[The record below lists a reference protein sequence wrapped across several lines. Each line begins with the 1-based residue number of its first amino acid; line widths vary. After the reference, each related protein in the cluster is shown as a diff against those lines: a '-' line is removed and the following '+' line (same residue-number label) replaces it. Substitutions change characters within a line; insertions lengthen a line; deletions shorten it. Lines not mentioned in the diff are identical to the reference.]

1 MFNLSNKVAVVTG
14 ASRGIGK
21 SIAKAYARANA
32 HVVCVSRTEK
42 ALTVVVEEIKKENGS
57 ASVSACDVSDPE
69 TFTKLIKD
77 TGDTYGSVDILINN
91 AGIYGGERQSFGDI
105 DYAQWTRVLEVNTLG
120 PYRVSTALAN
130 QVGNSEQRLMVN
142 VSSAMGSIER
152 YTTGGHYIY
161 RSSKAALNMVTVNLA
176 HDLRSRGITV
186 LSVHPGWVR
195 TDMGGSSAD
204 ISTQTSAAGLRQLI
218 SNATIEDSGRF
229 FSWDGSALPW

>member
-1 MFNLSNKVAVVTG
+1 MATKRPSVVITG
-14 ASRGIGK
+14 ANRGIGLELVSQYLADNWQVYGCCRQPK
-21 SIAKAYARANA
+21 LANQLSELASNSKLSIHELDVGNPESVKKL
-32 HVVCVSRTEK
+32 SL
-42 ALTVVVEEIKKENGS
+42 ALSEQPI
-57 ASVSACDVSDPE
+57 D
-69 TFTKLIKD
+69 L
-77 TGDTYGSVDILINN
+77 LINN

-105 DYAQWTRVLEVNTLG
+105 DYGQWKQVLEVNTLG
-120 PYRVSTALAN
+120 PYRVSTALAT
-130 QVGNSEQRLMVN
+130 QVGNSEQRLIVN

-218 SNATIEDSGRF
+218 SNSTIDDSGRF

>member
-1 MFNLSNKVAVVTG
+1 MTNKRPCVVITG
-14 ASRGIGK
+14 ANRGIGLEFVSQYLADGWQVYGCCRRPESATQLAGLASNSAL
-21 SIAKAYARANA
+21 SIHQLDVGNPDS
-32 HVVCVSRTEK
+32 VEK
-42 ALTVVVEEIKKENGS
+42 LALALSEQSI
-57 ASVSACDVSDPE
+57 D
-69 TFTKLIKD
+69 L
-77 TGDTYGSVDILINN
+77 LINN

-105 DYAQWTRVLEVNTLG
+105 DYAQWARVLEVNTLG

-130 QVGNSEQRLMVN
+130 QVENGEQRLMVN

>member
-1 MFNLSNKVAVVTG
+1 MATKQPSVVITG
-14 ASRGIGK
+14 ANRGIGLELVSQYLADDWQVYACCRRPELATQLAGLALNSTL
-21 SIAKAYARANA
+21 SIHQLDVGNPESVKKL
-32 HVVCVSRTEK
+32 SL
-42 ALTVVVEEIKKENGS
+42 ALLKQPI
-57 ASVSACDVSDPE
+57 D
-69 TFTKLIKD
+69 L
-77 TGDTYGSVDILINN
+77 LINN

-105 DYAQWTRVLEVNTLG
+105 DYDQWKQVLDVNTLG

-130 QVGNSEQRLMVN
+130 QVGNSARRLMVN

-218 SNATIEDSGRF
+218 SNSTIDDSGRF

>member
-1 MFNLSNKVAVVTG
+1 MTNKRPSVVITG
-14 ASRGIGK
+14 ANRGIGLALVSQYLADGWQVYGGCRQPELATQLAGLASNSAL
-21 SIAKAYARANA
+21 SI
-32 HVVCVSRTEK
+32 HQLDVSNPDS
-42 ALTVVVEEIKKENGS
+42 IKKLALALSEQS
-57 ASVSACDVSDPE
+57 ID
-69 TFTKLIKD
+69 L
-77 TGDTYGSVDILINN
+77 LINN
-91 AGIYGGERQSFGDI
+91 AGINGGERQSFGDI

-130 QVGNSEQRLMVN
+130 QVENSEQRLMVN
-142 VSSAMGSIER
+142 VSSAMGSIEQ

-195 TDMGGSSAD
+195 TDMGGASAD

-218 SNATIEDSGRF
+218 SNATLEDSGRF
-229 FSWDGSALPW
+229 FSWDGSVLPW

>member
-1 MFNLSNKVAVVTG
+1 MTNKRPSVVVTG
-14 ASRGIGK
+14 ANRGIGLELVSQYLADDWQVYGCCRRPELATELTGLAPNSAL
-21 SIAKAYARANA
+21 SI
-32 HVVCVSRTEK
+32 HQ
-42 ALTVVVEEIKKENGS
+42 L
-57 ASVSACDVSDPE
+57 DVGNP
-69 TFTKLIKD
+69 
-77 TGDTYGSVDILINN
+77 GSVKKLALALSEQSIDLLINN

-130 QVGNSEQRLMVN
+130 PVGNSEQRLIVN

-204 ISTQTSAAGLRQLI
+204 ISPRTSAAGLRQLI
-218 SNATIEDSGRF
+218 SNATIKDSGRF

>member
-1 MFNLSNKVAVVTG
+1 MATKQPSVVITG
-14 ASRGIGK
+14 ANRGIGLELVSQYLADDWQVYACCRRPELATQLAGLALNSTL
-21 SIAKAYARANA
+21 SIHQLDVANPES
-32 HVVCVSRTEK
+32 VKKLSL
-42 ALTVVVEEIKKENGS
+42 ALLEQPI
-57 ASVSACDVSDPE
+57 D
-69 TFTKLIKD
+69 L
-77 TGDTYGSVDILINN
+77 LINN

-105 DYAQWTRVLEVNTLG
+105 DYDQWKQVLDVNTLG

-130 QVGNSEQRLMVN
+130 QVGNSARRLMVN

-218 SNATIEDSGRF
+218 SNSTIDDSGRF

>member
-1 MFNLSNKVAVVTG
+1 MTNKRPSVVITG
-14 ASRGIGK
+14 ANRGIGLELVSQYLADDWQVYGCCRRPELATQLAGLASNSAL
-21 SIAKAYARANA
+21 SI
-32 HVVCVSRTEK
+32 HQ
-42 ALTVVVEEIKKENGS
+42 L
-57 ASVSACDVSDPE
+57 DVGNP
-69 TFTKLIKD
+69 
-77 TGDTYGSVDILINN
+77 GSVKKLALALSEQSIDLLINN
-91 AGIYGGERQSFGDI
+91 AGINGGERQSFGDI

-130 QVGNSEQRLMVN
+130 QVENSEQRLMVN
-142 VSSAMGSIER
+142 VSSAMGSIEQ

-195 TDMGGSSAD
+195 TDMGGASAD

-218 SNATIEDSGRF
+218 SNATLEDSGRF
-229 FSWDGSALPW
+229 FSWDGSVLPW

>member
-1 MFNLSNKVAVVTG
+1 MTNKLPCVVITG
-14 ASRGIGK
+14 ANRGIGLEFVSQYLADGWQVYGCCRRPESATQLAGLASNSAL
-21 SIAKAYARANA
+21 SIHELDVGNPDS
-32 HVVCVSRTEK
+32 VEK
-42 ALTVVVEEIKKENGS
+42 LALALSEQSI
-57 ASVSACDVSDPE
+57 D
-69 TFTKLIKD
+69 L
-77 TGDTYGSVDILINN
+77 LINN

-130 QVGNSEQRLMVN
+130 PVGNSEQRMIVN

-204 ISTQTSAAGLRQLI
+204 ISPRTSAAGLRQLI
-218 SNATIEDSGRF
+218 SNATIKDSGRF

>member
-1 MFNLSNKVAVVTG
+1 MTNKRPSVVITG
-14 ASRGIGK
+14 ANRGIGLALVSQYLADGWQVYGGCRQPELATQLAGLASNSAL
-21 SIAKAYARANA
+21 SI
-32 HVVCVSRTEK
+32 HQ
-42 ALTVVVEEIKKENGS
+42 L
-57 ASVSACDVSDPE
+57 DVGNP
-69 TFTKLIKD
+69 
-77 TGDTYGSVDILINN
+77 GSVKKLALALSEQSIDLLINN

-195 TDMGGSSAD
+195 TDMGGASAD

-218 SNATIEDSGRF
+218 SNATLEDSGRF
-229 FSWDGSALPW
+229 FSWDGSVLPW

>member
-1 MFNLSNKVAVVTG
+1 MTNKRPCVVITG
-14 ASRGIGK
+14 ANRGIGLEFVSQYLADGWQVYGCCRRPESATQLAGLASNSAL
-21 SIAKAYARANA
+21 SIHQLDVGNPDS
-32 HVVCVSRTEK
+32 VEK
-42 ALTVVVEEIKKENGS
+42 LALALSEQSI
-57 ASVSACDVSDPE
+57 D
-69 TFTKLIKD
+69 L
-77 TGDTYGSVDILINN
+77 LINN

-105 DYAQWTRVLEVNTLG
+105 DYAQWARVLEVNTLG

-130 QVGNSEQRLMVN
+130 QVEIGEQRLMVN

>member
-1 MFNLSNKVAVVTG
+1 MTNKRPSVVVTG
-14 ASRGIGK
+14 ANRGIGLELVSQYLADGWQVYGCCRRPESATQLAGLASNSAL
-21 SIAKAYARANA
+21 SIHELDVGNPDS
-32 HVVCVSRTEK
+32 VEK
-42 ALTVVVEEIKKENGS
+42 LALALS
-57 ASVSACDVSDPE
+57 AQSID
-69 TFTKLIKD
+69 L
-77 TGDTYGSVDILINN
+77 LINN

-105 DYAQWTRVLEVNTLG
+105 DYAQWARVLEVNTLG

-130 QVGNSEQRLMVN
+130 QVENGEQRLMVN

-204 ISTQTSAAGLRQLI
+204 ISTKTSAAGLRQLI

>member
-1 MFNLSNKVAVVTG
+1 MTNKRPSVVVTG
-14 ASRGIGK
+14 ANRGIGLELVSQYLADDWQVYGCCRRPELATELTGLAPNSAL
-21 SIAKAYARANA
+21 SIHQLDVGNPDSVK
-32 HVVCVSRTEK
+32 K
-42 ALTVVVEEIKKENGS
+42 LALALSEQSI
-57 ASVSACDVSDPE
+57 D
-69 TFTKLIKD
+69 L
-77 TGDTYGSVDILINN
+77 LINN

-130 QVGNSEQRLMVN
+130 PVGNSEQRLIVN

-204 ISTQTSAAGLRQLI
+204 ISPRTSAAGLRQLI
-218 SNATIEDSGRF
+218 SNATIKDSGRF

>member
-1 MFNLSNKVAVVTG
+1 MATQRPSVIVTG
-14 ASRGIGK
+14 ANRGIGLELVSQYLADDWQVYACCRRPELATQLAGLALDSTL
-21 SIAKAYARANA
+21 SIHQLDVANPES
-32 HVVCVSRTEK
+32 VKKLSL
-42 ALTVVVEEIKKENGS
+42 ALLEQPI
-57 ASVSACDVSDPE
+57 D
-69 TFTKLIKD
+69 L
-77 TGDTYGSVDILINN
+77 LINN

-105 DYAQWTRVLEVNTLG
+105 DYDQWKQVLDVNTLG

-130 QVGNSEQRLMVN
+130 QVENGEQRLMVN

>member
-1 MFNLSNKVAVVTG
+1 MTNKLPCVVITG
-14 ASRGIGK
+14 ANRGIGLEFVSQYLADGWQVYGCCRRPESATQLVGLASNSAL
-21 SIAKAYARANA
+21 SIHELDVGNPDS
-32 HVVCVSRTEK
+32 VEK
-42 ALTVVVEEIKKENGS
+42 LALALSEQSI
-57 ASVSACDVSDPE
+57 D
-69 TFTKLIKD
+69 L
-77 TGDTYGSVDILINN
+77 LINN

-105 DYAQWTRVLEVNTLG
+105 DYAQWAQVLEVNTLG

-130 QVGNSEQRLMVN
+130 QVGNSGQRLMVN

-204 ISTQTSAAGLRQLI
+204 ISAQTSAAGLRQLI
-218 SNATIEDSGRF
+218 SNTTIEDSGRF

>member
-1 MFNLSNKVAVVTG
+1 MTNKRPSVVVTG
-14 ASRGIGK
+14 ANRGIGLELVSQYLADGWQVYGCCRRPESATQLAGLASNSAL
-21 SIAKAYARANA
+21 SIHQLDVGNPDSVGKI
-32 HVVCVSRTEK
+32 
-42 ALTVVVEEIKKENGS
+42 ALALSEQSI
-57 ASVSACDVSDPE
+57 D
-69 TFTKLIKD
+69 L
-77 TGDTYGSVDILINN
+77 LINN

-130 QVGNSEQRLMVN
+130 QVENGKQRLMVN

-218 SNATIEDSGRF
+218 SNATIKDSGRF

>member
-1 MFNLSNKVAVVTG
+1 MATKQPSVVITG
-14 ASRGIGK
+14 ANRGIGLELVSQYLADDWQVYACCRRPELATQLAGLALDSTL
-21 SIAKAYARANA
+21 SIHQLDVANPES
-32 HVVCVSRTEK
+32 VKKLSL
-42 ALTVVVEEIKKENGS
+42 ALLEQPI
-57 ASVSACDVSDPE
+57 D
-69 TFTKLIKD
+69 L
-77 TGDTYGSVDILINN
+77 LINN

-105 DYAQWTRVLEVNTLG
+105 DYDQWKQVLDVNTLG

-130 QVGNSEQRLMVN
+130 QVGNSERRLMVN

-218 SNATIEDSGRF
+218 SNSTIDDSGRF

>member
-1 MFNLSNKVAVVTG
+1 MTNKRPCVVITG
-14 ASRGIGK
+14 ANRGIGLEFVSQYLADGWQVYGCCRRPESATQLAGLASNSAL
-21 SIAKAYARANA
+21 SIHELDVGNPDS
-32 HVVCVSRTEK
+32 VEK
-42 ALTVVVEEIKKENGS
+42 LALALSEQSI
-57 ASVSACDVSDPE
+57 D
-69 TFTKLIKD
+69 L
-77 TGDTYGSVDILINN
+77 LINN

-105 DYAQWTRVLEVNTLG
+105 DYAQWAQVLEVNTLG

-204 ISTQTSAAGLRQLI
+204 ISTQTSVAGLRQLI
-218 SNATIEDSGRF
+218 RNATIEDSGRF

>member
-1 MFNLSNKVAVVTG
+1 MANKRPSVVVTG
-14 ASRGIGK
+14 ANRGIGLELVSQYLADDWQVYGCCRRPELAPQLAGLASNSAL
-21 SIAKAYARANA
+21 SI
-32 HVVCVSRTEK
+32 HQ
-42 ALTVVVEEIKKENGS
+42 L
-57 ASVSACDVSDPE
+57 DVGNP
-69 TFTKLIKD
+69 
-77 TGDTYGSVDILINN
+77 GSVKKLALALSEQSIDLLVNN
-91 AGIYGGERQSFGDI
+91 AGIYGSDRQSFGDI

-130 QVGNSEQRLMVN
+130 PVGNSEQRLIVN

-204 ISTQTSAAGLRQLI
+204 ISPRTSAAGLRQLI
-218 SNATIEDSGRF
+218 SNATIKDSGRF

>member
-1 MFNLSNKVAVVTG
+1 MTNKRPSVVVTG
-14 ASRGIGK
+14 ANRGIGLELVSQYLADGWQVYGCCRRPESATQLAGLASNSAL
-21 SIAKAYARANA
+21 SIHELDVGNPDS
-32 HVVCVSRTEK
+32 VEK
-42 ALTVVVEEIKKENGS
+42 LALALSEQSI
-57 ASVSACDVSDPE
+57 D
-69 TFTKLIKD
+69 L
-77 TGDTYGSVDILINN
+77 LINN

-105 DYAQWTRVLEVNTLG
+105 DYAQWARVLEVNTLG

-130 QVGNSEQRLMVN
+130 QVENGEQRLMVN

-218 SNATIEDSGRF
+218 SNSTIDDSGRF

>member
-1 MFNLSNKVAVVTG
+1 MANKRPSVVVTG
-14 ASRGIGK
+14 ANRGIGLELVSQYLADDWQVYGCCRQPELATQLAGLASNSAL
-21 SIAKAYARANA
+21 SI
-32 HVVCVSRTEK
+32 HQ
-42 ALTVVVEEIKKENGS
+42 L
-57 ASVSACDVSDPE
+57 DVGNP
-69 TFTKLIKD
+69 
-77 TGDTYGSVDILINN
+77 GSVKKLALALSEQSIDLLINN

-204 ISTQTSAAGLRQLI
+204 ISTPTSAAGLRQLI
-218 SNATIEDSGRF
+218 DDVSIVDSGRF
-229 FSWDGSALPW
+229 FSWDGSPLPW

>member
-1 MFNLSNKVAVVTG
+1 MATKQPSVVITG
-14 ASRGIGK
+14 ANRGIGLELVSQYLADDWQVYACCRRPELATQLAGLALNSTL
-21 SIAKAYARANA
+21 SIHQLDVANPES
-32 HVVCVSRTEK
+32 VKKLSL
-42 ALTVVVEEIKKENGS
+42 ALLEQPI
-57 ASVSACDVSDPE
+57 D
-69 TFTKLIKD
+69 L
-77 TGDTYGSVDILINN
+77 LINN

-105 DYAQWTRVLEVNTLG
+105 DYDQWKQVLDVNTLG

-130 QVGNSEQRLMVN
+130 QVGNSERRLMVN

-218 SNATIEDSGRF
+218 SNSTIDDSGRF

>member
-1 MFNLSNKVAVVTG
+1 MATKQPSVVITG
-14 ASRGIGK
+14 ANRGIGLELVSQYLADDWQVYACCRRPELATQLAGLALDSTL
-21 SIAKAYARANA
+21 SIHQLDVANPES
-32 HVVCVSRTEK
+32 VKKLSL
-42 ALTVVVEEIKKENGS
+42 ALLEQPI
-57 ASVSACDVSDPE
+57 D
-69 TFTKLIKD
+69 L
-77 TGDTYGSVDILINN
+77 LINN

-105 DYAQWTRVLEVNTLG
+105 DYDQWKQVLDVNTLG

-130 QVGNSEQRLMVN
+130 QVGNSARRLMVN

-218 SNATIEDSGRF
+218 SNSTIDDSGRF

>member
-1 MFNLSNKVAVVTG
+1 MANKRSSVVVTG
-14 ASRGIGK
+14 ANRGIGLELVSQYLADDWQVYGCCRRPELATQLAGLASNSAL
-21 SIAKAYARANA
+21 SI
-32 HVVCVSRTEK
+32 HQ
-42 ALTVVVEEIKKENGS
+42 L
-57 ASVSACDVSDPE
+57 DVGNP
-69 TFTKLIKD
+69 
-77 TGDTYGSVDILINN
+77 GSVKKLALALSEQSIDLLINN

-105 DYAQWTRVLEVNTLG
+105 DYAQWTQVLEVNTLG

-130 QVGNSEQRLMVN
+130 PVGNSEQRLIVN

-204 ISTQTSAAGLRQLI
+204 ISPQTSAAGLRQLI
-218 SNATIEDSGRF
+218 SNATIKDSGRF

>member
-1 MFNLSNKVAVVTG
+1 MTNKRLSVVVTG
-14 ASRGIGK
+14 ANRGIGLELVSQYLTDGWQVHSCCREPELATQLASLASNSAL
-21 SIAKAYARANA
+21 SI
-32 HVVCVSRTEK
+32 HQ
-42 ALTVVVEEIKKENGS
+42 L
-57 ASVSACDVSDPE
+57 DVGNP
-69 TFTKLIKD
+69 
-77 TGDTYGSVDILINN
+77 GSVKKLALALSEQSIDLLINN

-204 ISTQTSAAGLRQLI
+204 ISPRTSAAGLRQLI
-218 SNATIEDSGRF
+218 SNATIKDSGRF

>member
-1 MFNLSNKVAVVTG
+1 MATKQPSVVITG
-14 ASRGIGK
+14 ANRGIGLELVSQYLADDWQVYACCRRPELATQLAGLALNSTL
-21 SIAKAYARANA
+21 SIHQLDVANPES
-32 HVVCVSRTEK
+32 VKKLSL
-42 ALTVVVEEIKKENGS
+42 ALLEQPI
-57 ASVSACDVSDPE
+57 D
-69 TFTKLIKD
+69 L
-77 TGDTYGSVDILINN
+77 LINN

-105 DYAQWTRVLEVNTLG
+105 DYDQWKQVLDVNTLG

-142 VSSAMGSIER
+142 ISSAMGSIER

-218 SNATIEDSGRF
+218 SNSTIDDSGRF

>member
-1 MFNLSNKVAVVTG
+1 MATKQPSVVITG
-14 ASRGIGK
+14 ANRGIGLELVSQYLADDWQVYACCRRPELATQLAGLALNSTL
-21 SIAKAYARANA
+21 SIHQLDVGNPESVKKL
-32 HVVCVSRTEK
+32 SL
-42 ALTVVVEEIKKENGS
+42 ALLEQPI
-57 ASVSACDVSDPE
+57 D
-69 TFTKLIKD
+69 L
-77 TGDTYGSVDILINN
+77 LINN

-105 DYAQWTRVLEVNTLG
+105 DYDQWKQVLDVNTLG

-130 QVGNSEQRLMVN
+130 QVGNSERRLMVN

-218 SNATIEDSGRF
+218 SNSTIDDSGRF

>member
-1 MFNLSNKVAVVTG
+1 MTNKQPTVVVTG
-14 ASRGIGK
+14 ANRGIGLELVSQYLADDWQVYGCCRRPELATQLAGLASNSAL
-21 SIAKAYARANA
+21 SIQQ
-32 HVVCVSRTEK
+32 
-42 ALTVVVEEIKKENGS
+42 L
-57 ASVSACDVSDPE
+57 DVGNP
-69 TFTKLIKD
+69 
-77 TGDTYGSVDILINN
+77 GSVKKLALALSEQSIDLLINN

-105 DYAQWTRVLEVNTLG
+105 DYAQWTRVLEVTTLG

-130 QVGNSEQRLMVN
+130 PVGNSEQRLIVN

-218 SNATIEDSGRF
+218 SNATIKDSGRF

>member
-1 MFNLSNKVAVVTG
+1 MTNKRPCVVVTG
-14 ASRGIGK
+14 ANRGIGLELVSQYLADGWQVYGCCRRPESATQLAGLASNSAL
-21 SIAKAYARANA
+21 SIHQLDVGNPDS
-32 HVVCVSRTEK
+32 VEK
-42 ALTVVVEEIKKENGS
+42 LALALSEQSI
-57 ASVSACDVSDPE
+57 D
-69 TFTKLIKD
+69 L
-77 TGDTYGSVDILINN
+77 LINN

-105 DYAQWTRVLEVNTLG
+105 DYAQWARVLEVNTLG

-130 QVGNSEQRLMVN
+130 QVENGEQRLMVN

-218 SNATIEDSGRF
+218 SNSTIDDSGRF
-229 FSWDGSALPW
+229 FSWDGSATPW

>member
-1 MFNLSNKVAVVTG
+1 MATKQPSVVITG
-14 ASRGIGK
+14 ANRGIGLELVSQYLADDWQVYACCRRPELATQLAGLALNSTL
-21 SIAKAYARANA
+21 SIHQLDVANPES
-32 HVVCVSRTEK
+32 VKKLSL
-42 ALTVVVEEIKKENGS
+42 ALLEHPI
-57 ASVSACDVSDPE
+57 D
-69 TFTKLIKD
+69 L
-77 TGDTYGSVDILINN
+77 LINN

-105 DYAQWTRVLEVNTLG
+105 DYDQWKQVLDVNTLG

-130 QVGNSEQRLMVN
+130 QVGNSERRLMVN

-218 SNATIEDSGRF
+218 SNSTIDDSGRF

>member
-1 MFNLSNKVAVVTG
+1 MTNKRPAVVITG
-14 ASRGIGK
+14 ANRGIGLELVSQYLADDWQVYGCCRRPELATQLAGLASNSAL
-21 SIAKAYARANA
+21 SI
-32 HVVCVSRTEK
+32 HQ
-42 ALTVVVEEIKKENGS
+42 L
-57 ASVSACDVSDPE
+57 DVGNP
-69 TFTKLIKD
+69 
-77 TGDTYGSVDILINN
+77 GSVKKLALALSAQSIDLLINN

-105 DYAQWTRVLEVNTLG
+105 DYAQWAQVLEVNTLG

-130 QVGNSEQRLMVN
+130 PVGNSEQRLIVN

-161 RSSKAALNMVTVNLA
+161 RSSKAALNMVTVNMA

-218 SNATIEDSGRF
+218 SNTTIEDSGRF

>member
-1 MFNLSNKVAVVTG
+1 MATKQPSVVITG
-14 ASRGIGK
+14 ANRGIGLELVSQYLADDWQVYACCRRPELATQLAGLALNSTL
-21 SIAKAYARANA
+21 SIHQLDVANPES
-32 HVVCVSRTEK
+32 VKKLSL
-42 ALTVVVEEIKKENGS
+42 ALLEQPI
-57 ASVSACDVSDPE
+57 D
-69 TFTKLIKD
+69 L
-77 TGDTYGSVDILINN
+77 LINN

-105 DYAQWTRVLEVNTLG
+105 DYDQWKQVLDVNTLG

-130 QVGNSEQRLMVN
+130 QVGNSERRLMVN
-142 VSSAMGSIER
+142 ISSAMGSIER

-218 SNATIEDSGRF
+218 SNSTIDDSGRF

>member
-1 MFNLSNKVAVVTG
+1 MATKHPSVVITG
-14 ASRGIGK
+14 ANRGIGLELVSQYLADDWQVYACCRRPELATQLAGLALDSTL
-21 SIAKAYARANA
+21 SIHQLDVANPES
-32 HVVCVSRTEK
+32 VKKLSL
-42 ALTVVVEEIKKENGS
+42 ALLEQPI
-57 ASVSACDVSDPE
+57 D
-69 TFTKLIKD
+69 L
-77 TGDTYGSVDILINN
+77 LINN

-105 DYAQWTRVLEVNTLG
+105 DYDQWKQVLDVNTLG

-130 QVGNSEQRLMVN
+130 QVGNSARRLMVN

-218 SNATIEDSGRF
+218 SNSTIDDSGRF

>member
-1 MFNLSNKVAVVTG
+1 MC
-14 ASRGIGK
+14 I
-21 SIAKAYARANA
+21 
-32 HVVCVSRTEK
+32 
-42 ALTVVVEEIKKENGS
+42 
-57 ASVSACDVSDPE
+57 SD
-69 TFTKLIKD
+69 
-77 TGDTYGSVDILINN
+77 SLINK

>member
-1 MFNLSNKVAVVTG
+1 
-14 ASRGIGK
+14 
-21 SIAKAYARANA
+21 
-32 HVVCVSRTEK
+32 
-42 ALTVVVEEIKKENGS
+42 
-57 ASVSACDVSDPE
+57 
-69 TFTKLIKD
+69 
-77 TGDTYGSVDILINN
+77 LINN

-130 QVGNSEQRLMVN
+130 PVGNSEQRLIVN

-204 ISTQTSAAGLRQLI
+204 ISPRTSAAGLRQLI
-218 SNATIEDSGRF
+218 SNATIKDSGRF

>member
-1 MFNLSNKVAVVTG
+1 METKQPSVVITG
-14 ASRGIGK
+14 ANRGIGLELVSQYLADDWQVYACCRRPELATQLAGLALDSTL
-21 SIAKAYARANA
+21 SIHQLDVANPES
-32 HVVCVSRTEK
+32 VKKLSL
-42 ALTVVVEEIKKENGS
+42 ALLEQPI
-57 ASVSACDVSDPE
+57 D
-69 TFTKLIKD
+69 L
-77 TGDTYGSVDILINN
+77 LINN

-105 DYAQWTRVLEVNTLG
+105 DYDQWKQVLDVNTLG

-130 QVGNSEQRLMVN
+130 QVGNSARRLMVN